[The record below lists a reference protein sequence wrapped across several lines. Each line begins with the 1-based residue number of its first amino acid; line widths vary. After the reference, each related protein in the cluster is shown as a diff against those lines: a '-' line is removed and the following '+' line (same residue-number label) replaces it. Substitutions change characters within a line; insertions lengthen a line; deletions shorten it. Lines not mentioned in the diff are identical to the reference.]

1 MKPKW
6 HRLQRKVH
14 YLRTREAEWPHCF
27 SLPLI
32 ASHHLASP
40 LQRKLQLSSKDEPHV
55 GWIRSPEHT
64 VYNSRSHAPGLQL
77 EVTGRWYASEWGLSE
92 LPSQIC
98 WSSADLVAWWF
109 YLSLCSE
116 NFNFLLKMNS
126 MWAETGPTHSAHLAE
141 DFYCRN
147 RFWISQKKASLS
159 LKNSSEQVS
168 NLHFGVS
175 FKWHLTFST
184 ITLDSWFQVPMICL
198 SVNYKQTIAKWW
210 VLLHQEAW

>member
-6 HRLQRKVH
+6 YRLQRKVH

-55 GWIRSPEHT
+55 GWIRSPEHC
-64 VYNSRSHAPGLQL
+64 LQF
-77 EVTGRWYASEWGLSE
+77 EVPRTRFAAWSYRRWCASEWGLSE

-109 YLSLCSE
+109 YPSLCSE

-168 NLHFGVS
+168 NLHF
-175 FKWHLTFST
+175 
-184 ITLDSWFQVPMICL
+184 
-198 SVNYKQTIAKWW
+198 KQTAENQIPNIRFR
-210 VLLHQEAW
+210 